1 MQKIRQTGKKTH
13 RQSIDR
19 DCDSE
24 RVLDRE
30 KERELG
36 RERDK
41 EGHGGKTETKIVR
54 NTSRYDVHIGLNN
67 TSLSV
72 NKPWHFMPFQ
82 KYRVWQVQLN
92 DPTVIVQ

>member
-24 RVLDRE
+24 RVLDQE
-30 KERELG
+30 KEREVG

-41 EGHGGKTETKIVR
+41 EGHGGKTETKICVVDIFVPAAP
-54 NTSRYDVHIGLNN
+54 SKRYHPSG
-67 TSLSV
+67 SKLSH
-72 NKPWHFMPFQ
+72 NSS
-82 KYRVWQVQLN
+82 
-92 DPTVIVQ
+92 PTFVG